1 MKTEEKEN
9 KFEQYLR
16 LRCLELAFKALELNV
31 QIGNNNIIEDA
42 EHLYYYIKINHVMD
56 DDEQL

>member
-1 MKTEEKEN
+1 
-9 KFEQYLR
+9 
-16 LRCLELAFKALELNV
+16 LELNV